1 MQNKKSGKHFW
12 MLYASRNDKVHIE
25 TIIRMG
31 WRMSSKV
38 DTAAKVG
45 RLRDD
50 LQNSVKKLA
59 KNWMVVIKIVNI
71 KIFQE
76 YRTRRNTDIQTF
88 KNRIQII

>member
-1 MQNKKSGKHFW
+1 
-12 MLYASRNDKVHIE
+12 
-25 TIIRMG
+25 MG

-76 YRTRRNTDIQTF
+76 YIELEETLIS
-88 KNRIQII
+88 KLSKIEYKSSSACS